1 MHHESFFLRFFF
13 IFTLGFLDLFWQD
26 SAIAF
31 NNSSSS
37 EDLHPNQPTSGWE
50 HLAKI
55 APLPLCLILFL
66 KS

>member
-1 MHHESFFLRFFF
+1 MSLLF

-31 NNSSSS
+31 NKSSSS

-50 HLAKI
+50 HLAKM
-55 APLPLCLILFL
+55 APLPLCLI
-66 KS
+66 